1 MELKGHGGTTMKPK
15 RKCYGEE
22 YYELDNIYN
31 EDVNERYGIKETSVW
46 YNWHEYFF
54 RVIKSLFLQFS
65 HVFHK
70 ELAETVSFFGTSEMR
85 GWLFF

>member
-46 YNWHEYFF
+46 YN
-54 RVIKSLFLQFS
+54 
-65 HVFHK
+65 
-70 ELAETVSFFGTSEMR
+70 
-85 GWLFF
+85 